1 MSPFRSLR
9 SVTPTLPVVPPK
21 SVPATSPRLRRVGIL
36 TAGVAARGAVQLAA
50 FFVAYFGAI
59 PSLVTAV
66 VHPYDEA
73 ATPEA
78 ISSAVLWCLLLLA
91 CLAAAVIMGRFAR
104 YMHEWWLGEVAARVA
119 TNYDVPWQLIDKA
132 TRYKPIAKPYWP
144 SPNRVLRLSDRR
156 GWISGNATVEIL
168 VPARAGR
175 PIIVTMSDH

>member
-1 MSPFRSLR
+1 MPPRSAA
-9 SVTPTLPVVPPK
+9 
-21 SVPATSPRLRRVGIL
+21 ATSPPLRRVGIL

-50 FFVAYFGAI
+50 FLVAYFGAI

-78 ISSAVLWCLLLLA
+78 IGSAVFWCLLLLA
-91 CLAAAVIMGRFAR
+91 CLAAAMVMGRFAR
-104 YMHEWWLGEVAARVA
+104 YMHEWWLGEVATRVA
-119 TNYDVPWQLIDKA
+119 ENYDVPWQLIDKA

-156 GWISGNATVEIL
+156 GWISGEATIEIL
-168 VPARAGR
+168 VPARPGR
-175 PIIVTMSDH
+175 PIVVAISQPRRAASE